1 MYFNNLCSRH
11 DRKDTVTKLSIL
23 EIHKHVHE
31 TNLYS
36 CRFICPAISLV
47 ALILGGSC
55 MSV

>member
-36 CRFICPAISLV
+36 CKFIRPAISLV